1 MRIDLHSA
9 ASVMR
14 PIVAACLLAM
24 FSSCSSLI
32 KYNTKVHVADPSSAD
47 KLNAYDAFGGTSN
60 VEHNIFKASN
70 RYKYYTVERVKKGY
84 ITDYK
89 TIKQDAI
96 NPMLGVDAGL
106 ALVGTA
112 LLFTASKPN
121 YETGTGDEGSTGRT
135 LGPLLMVYG
144 GLGVLFGHKV
154 AFSKHLTMDN
164 MSPVPAKAKD
174 QMFLYVDKVGVKL
187 ASGSVETRNFSGLI
201 NYRNNLTENG
211 EMNQKRRVTES
222 FKVESM
228 DRIDVSSELNDVLKE
243 VDFID
248 TTNAIFKMSNNS
260 NVLEAEVTKWGYNHI
275 YGGMFAGAYTFQLE
289 SKWTM
294 KDNLSKEVILEKT
307 FTTVSD
313 IIVGNSTNN
322 LYRKGFVNALTKAMV
337 QMMQQDEFPPL
348 MTDKRVK
355 VKSLMD
361 TWPEIVITP
370 GKYTTQKIGM
380 SSKSVATVKT
390 KEGHGSG
397 VFISGDG
404 YLVTNLHV
412 TGQQIDDLEV
422 ILADGSKLKGKVVR
436 SNPVYDL
443 SLVKVDDF
451 KGKPMALSASRE
463 IELGATVYAIGTP
476 EDLELGQTV
485 TRGIVSSK
493 RVFNDVDYIQTD
505 VSINHGNSGGAL
517 LDESSQLIGVVN
529 AKIVGTGVEG
539 VGFAIPSYYIP
550 EALKLK
556 VQ

>member
-1 MRIDLHSA
+1 MHFDLLRTPFVA
-9 ASVMR
+9 R
-14 PIVAACLLAM
+14 PIAALLLAAM
-24 FSSCSSLI
+24 LSSCSTLI
-32 KYNTKVHVADPSSAD
+32 RYSTKVHVSDPSDSD
-47 KLNAYDAFGGTSN
+47 KMEAYNTFGGTED
-60 VEHNIFKASN
+60 VQHNIFKASN
-70 RYKYYTVERVKKGY
+70 RYRFYTLERSKKGY
-84 ITDYK
+84 ITDYR
-89 TIKQDAI
+89 TIKQEAI
-96 NPMLGVDAGL
+96 NPMLAVDGGL
-106 ALVGTA
+106 VVVGA
-112 LLFTASKPN
+112 IMGLTASSTTDDN
-121 YETGTGDEGSTGRT
+121 GHTTYGSGATAGPVVMLYGA
-135 LGPLLMVYG
+135 LGL
-144 GLGVLFGHKV
+144 LFGHKK
-154 AFSKHLTMDN
+154 AFKKKMPLEPMT
-164 MSPVPAKAKD
+164 PIPGQAKD
-174 QMFLYVDKVGVKL
+174 QMFLYIDKVGVKL
-187 ASGSVETRNFSGLI
+187 ASGNVDTRNFSGLV
-201 NYRNNLTENG
+201 NYRNNLTETG
-211 EMNQKRRVTES
+211 EMNEKRRVTDS

-243 VDFID
+243 VGFID
-248 TTNAIFKMSNNS
+248 TTNSMFKMSNNS
-260 NVLEAEVTKWGYNHI
+260 NLLEAEVTKWGYNHI
-275 YGGMFAGAYTFQLE
+275 YGGAFAGAYTFQLE

-294 KDNLSKEVILEKT
+294 KDNLSKETIMEKS

-313 IIVGNSTNN
+313 IIVGNSSNN

-337 QMMQQDEFPPL
+337 QMMQHDEFPPL

-355 VKSLMD
+355 VKSLMEG
-361 TWPEIVITP
+361 WSEIAITP
-370 GKYTTQKIGM
+370 GKYTTQKIGV

-412 TGQQIDDLEV
+412 TGQQTEDLEI
-422 ILADGSKLKGKVVR
+422 ILSDGVKLKGKVVR

-443 SLVKVDDF
+443 SLVKVEDF

-463 IELGATVYAIGTP
+463 IELGSTVFAIGTP

-493 RVFNDVDYIQTD
+493 RVFNNVDYIQTD

-517 LDESSQLIGVVN
+517 LNENSELIGVVN

-550 EALKLK
+550 EALKLR